1 MVSAARKNA
10 LANSRL
16 PRLRG
21 LWETLSAV
29 EDPAEAERDY
39 SEICAY
45 WGRMGGRE
53 TLRRHGREH
62 FARIAKLRYE
72 RAR

>member
-1 MVSAARKNA
+1 MEAKNHA
-10 LANSRL
+10 

-21 LWETLSAV
+21 LWETLAAAQPP
-29 EDPAEAERDY
+29 EEAAADY

-45 WGRMGGRE
+45 WGRLGGRE

-62 FARIAKLRYE
+62 FQRIARQ
-72 RAR
+72 RRVHPS